1 MRKQIVHTDSVPPA
15 RLPLSQ
21 PIKAGHW
28 VFVSQVIL
36 GQDLLEI

>member
-1 MRKQIVHTDSVPPA
+1 MRKQIVHTDRVPPA
-15 RLPLSQ
+15 RVPLSQ
-21 PIKAGHW
+21 AIEAGDW